1 MSRERADKVLVV
13 RGLFESRARARA
25 AIEAGLAFA
34 DGVQIKDAATMIAA
48 NAALEAQAPHPW
60 VSRGGVKLAFALD
73 YFGISPRNL
82 VCLDLGAS
90 TGGFC
95 DVLLQGGAAKVFA
108 VDVGAGQLH
117 PKIAADPRIV
127 NLEKTDARSL
137 SPDMFEKPPSLI
149 TADLSFI
156 GLEKALAPALALAK
170 PTARLITLVKPQFQL
185 GPDRLGKGGI
195 VKDQDATAEAIAN
208 VRSWLD
214 GVGWM
219 APFFV
224 ESPILGGDGNKEA
237 LLLAFRKDWDVRD
250 L

>member
-34 DGVQIKDAATMIAA
+34 DGVQIKDAATLIAA

-60 VSRGGVKLAFALD
+60 VSRGGVKLAFALAH
-73 YFGISPRNL
+73 FGISPQGR
-82 VCLDLGAS
+82 VCLDVGAS

-95 DVLLQGGAAKVFA
+95 DVLMQGGAAKIFA

-117 PKIAADPRIV
+117 PGVAGSNRVV

-137 SPDMFEKPPSLI
+137 TSDTITEAPSLI

-156 GLEKALAPALALAK
+156 GLEKALGPALALAA
-170 PTARLITLVKPQFQL
+170 PDAILITLVKPQFQL
-185 GPDRLGKGGI
+185 GPERLGKGGV
-195 VKDQDATAEAIAN
+195 VKDETAAADALAMVSQWLKSQGWRVTATA
-208 VRSWLD
+208 D
-214 GVGWM
+214 
-219 APFFV
+219 
-224 ESPILGGDGNKEA
+224 SPILGGDGNKEA
-237 LLLAFRKDWDVRD
+237 LLCARRT
-250 L
+250 

>member
-1 MSRERADKVLVV
+1 MSRERADKVLVA

-60 VSRGGVKLAFALD
+60 VSRGGVKLAFALEH
-73 YFGISPRNL
+73 FGISPQGR
-82 VCLDLGAS
+82 VCLDIGAS

-95 DVLLQGGAAKVFA
+95 DVLMQGGAARIFA

-117 PKIAADPRIV
+117 PGVAGSNRVV
-127 NLEKTDARSL
+127 NLEKTDSRSL
-137 SPDMFEKPPSLI
+137 TSEIITEPPSLI

-156 GLEKALAPALALAK
+156 GLEKALGPALSLAA
-170 PTARLITLVKPQFQL
+170 PDAILITLVKPQFQL
-185 GPDRLGKGGI
+185 GPERLGKGGL
-195 VKDQDATAEAIAN
+195 VKDETATADALAMVTQFLETQ
-208 VRSWLD
+208 SWR
-214 GVGWM
+214 VT
-219 APFFV
+219 ATA

-237 LLLAFRKDWDVRD
+237 LLCARRK
-250 L
+250 